1 MRWQDFYYDFRH
13 SRGLFWLSEVFMSNE
28 IMRRE
33 MKEAIDAGERALRTL
48 RSAQEKLKFDMLGG
62 GLFSTIMKR
71 SKMDDAKNL
80 MESAKMDLKRFQKE
94 LKDVNIPL
102 DLRME
107 VGSFLS
113 FADFFFDGFVA
124 DYLVQSKISDAKE
137 QVSDAIYKVESILK
151 ELKSRM

>member
-1 MRWQDFYYDFRH
+1 
-13 SRGLFWLSEVFMSNE
+13 MSNE

-33 MKEAIDAGERALRTL
+33 MKEALDAGERALSSL
-48 RSAQEKLKFDMLGG
+48 RKAQEKLNSAGNWGLFDMFGG

-71 SKMDDAKNL
+71 SKMDDAQQL
-80 MESAKMDLKRFQKE
+80 MEAAKTDLKRFQKE

-124 DYLVQSKISDAKE
+124 DYLVQSKISEAKE
-137 QVSDAIYKVESILK
+137 QVSDAIIRVEQILN
-151 ELKSRM
+151 ELKRKM

>member
-1 MRWQDFYYDFRH
+1 MN
-13 SRGLFWLSEVFMSNE
+13 NE

-33 MKEAIDAGERALRTL
+33 MKEAIDAGERALSSL
-48 RSAQEKLKFDMLGG
+48 RKAQEKLNSAGNWGLFDMFGG
-62 GLFSTIMKR
+62 GLFSTMIKR
-71 SKMDDAKNL
+71 SKMDDASGL
-80 MESAKMDLKRFQKE
+80 MESAKADLKRFQKE

-107 VGSFLS
+107 VGGFLS

-137 QVSDAIYKVESILK
+137 QVSDAIFRVEQILK
-151 ELKSRM
+151 ELKRKM

>member
-1 MRWQDFYYDFRH
+1 
-13 SRGLFWLSEVFMSNE
+13 MSNE
-28 IMRRE
+28 IMKRE
-33 MKEAIDAGERALRTL
+33 MKEAMDAGERALSSL
-48 RSAQEKLKFDMLGG
+48 RNAQRKLNSAGNWGLLDMFGG

-71 SKMDDAKNL
+71 SKMDDAQQL
-80 MESAKMDLKRFQKE
+80 MEAAKSDLKRFQRE

-124 DYLVQSKISDAKE
+124 DYLVQSKISEAKE
-137 QVSDAIYKVESILK
+137 QVSDAIIRVEQILS
-151 ELKSRM
+151 ELKRKM

>member
-1 MRWQDFYYDFRH
+1 
-13 SRGLFWLSEVFMSNE
+13 MSNE

-33 MKEAIDAGERALRTL
+33 MKEAVDAGERALSSL
-48 RSAQEKLKFDMLGG
+48 RNAQEKLNSAGNWGLFDMFGG

-71 SKMDDAKNL
+71 SKMDDAQQL
-80 MESAKMDLKRFQKE
+80 MEAAKSDLKRFQRE

-124 DYLVQSKISDAKE
+124 DYLVQSKISEAKE
-137 QVSDAIYKVESILK
+137 QVSDAIVRVEQILN
-151 ELKSRM
+151 ELKRKM

>member
-1 MRWQDFYYDFRH
+1 
-13 SRGLFWLSEVFMSNE
+13 MSNE

-33 MKEAIDAGERALRTL
+33 MKEAMDAGERALTSL
-48 RSAQEKLKFDMLGG
+48 RNAQEKLNSAGNWGLFDMFGG

-71 SKMDDAKNL
+71 SKMDDAQQL
-80 MESAKMDLKRFQKE
+80 MEAAKSDLKRFQRE

-124 DYLVQSKISDAKE
+124 DYLVQSKISEAKE
-137 QVSDAIYKVESILK
+137 QVSDAIIRVEQILN
-151 ELKSRM
+151 ELRRKM

>member
-1 MRWQDFYYDFRH
+1 
-13 SRGLFWLSEVFMSNE
+13 MSNE
-28 IMRRE
+28 IMKRE
-33 MKEAIDAGERALRTL
+33 MKEAMDAGERALSSL
-48 RSAQEKLKFDMLGG
+48 RNTQEKLNSAGNWGLFDMFGG

-71 SKMDDAKNL
+71 SKMDDAQQL
-80 MESAKMDLKRFQKE
+80 MEVAKTDLKRFQRE

-124 DYLVQSKISDAKE
+124 DYLVQSKISEAKE
-137 QVSDAIYKVESILK
+137 QVSDAIIRVEQILN
-151 ELKSRM
+151 ELKRKM

>member
-1 MRWQDFYYDFRH
+1 
-13 SRGLFWLSEVFMSNE
+13 MSNE
-28 IMRRE
+28 IVRRE

-48 RSAQEKLKFDMLGG
+48 RSAQEKLNSAGNWGIFDMLGG
-62 GLFSTIMKR
+62 GLISTIMKR

-80 MESAKMDLKRFQKE
+80 MESAKIDFRRFQKE

-102 DLRME
+102 DFKME

-137 QVSDAIYKVESILK
+137 QVSVAIYKVETILN